1 MEYCNFKILTDGQTF
16 IKTSYAKVELK
27 NIHVYDFLS
36 GNVNPTDAD
45 EVNLRRREQ
54 CKVKANPLEELPFIY
69 KTQKFILWKIRQII
83 GVSSYLLQVV
93 DLAKKIAT
101 KFKESGKNNDA
112 EKYIDILLEI
122 NADKDDLIYSKYC
135 HQVQDAYKELIQN
148 IPKDL
153 IPTKTTAGE
162 QNRTCSTA
170 VFLCL
175 CKFLKTLENEFF
187 FFATSE
193 IFLNNPTGETILV
206 LPHSLYKR
214 FGFDSGGLTSTERL
228 NFPLSNS
235 LKYAE
240 QKADFYSELKRELEH
255 ILNGATEIKLVLLQK
270 SDDLI
275 MERLIDRFEQTFA
288 GQTCGRMTKIKRL
301 LGNLIFRERLT
312 EFFCEFKPHL
322 IENLANG
329 KASWKNDIS
338 TKSHDS
344 KDACYFYYLLC
355 KRYLK
360 NERIGLTEFSRLAN
374 LYPRKLSPQSIL
386 SRNSAEF
393 EKEHYCFS
401 EKNREKYEELLER

>member
-16 IKTSYAKVELK
+16 IKTSYAKVEPK
-27 NIHVYDFLS
+27 KIHVYDFLS
-36 GNVNPTDAD
+36 GNTKLTDAD
-45 EVNLRRREQ
+45 ETNLKKREQ
-54 CKVKANPLEELPFIY
+54 HKVKSNPLEELPFIY
-69 KTQKFILWKIRQII
+69 KTQRFILWKIRRII
-83 GVSSYLLQVV
+83 EVSDYLLQVLE
-93 DLAKKIAT
+93 LAKKIAT
-101 KFKESGKNNDA
+101 EFKKSERNNEA
-112 EKYIDILLEI
+112 ENYIDMLLEI
-122 NADKDDLIYSKYC
+122 NADKDDLIHSKYC
-135 HQVQDAYKELIQN
+135 HQVQVAYTELIQN

-175 CKFLKTLENEFF
+175 YKFLMTLENEFF
-187 FFATSE
+187 FFTTSE
-193 IFLNNPTGETILV
+193 IFLNNPTGETIFV
-206 LPHSLYKR
+206 IPYSLYKR
-214 FGFDSGGLTSTERL
+214 FNFDFGGLTSTERF
-228 NFPLSNS
+228 NFPVSNS
-235 LKYAE
+235 SKYAE
-240 QKADFYSELKRELEH
+240 QKADFYLELKRGLKN
-255 ILNGATEIKLVLLQK
+255 ILKNATEIKLILLQK

-288 GQTCGRMTKIKRL
+288 GQTCSRITKIKRL
-301 LGNLIFRERLT
+301 LENLVFRERLT

-322 IENLANG
+322 IENLENG
-329 KASWKNDIS
+329 KDCWKNDNA

-386 SRNSAEF
+386 SRNVMEF
-393 EKEHYCFS
+393 KKEHYCFS
-401 EKNREKYEELLER
+401 QKNREKYEELLE

>member
-16 IKTSYAKVELK
+16 TKTSYAKVELK
-27 NIHVYDFLS
+27 KIHVHDFLS
-36 GNVNPTDAD
+36 GSVKLTDAD
-45 EVNLRRREQ
+45 ETNLKKREQ
-54 CKVKANPLEELPFIY
+54 CKVRANPLEELPFIY
-69 KTQKFILWKIRQII
+69 KTQKFTLWKIRRII
-83 GVSSYLLQVV
+83 EVSGYLLRVV
-93 DLAKKIAT
+93 ELAEKIAT
-101 KFKESGKNNDA
+101 KFKESEKNNEA
-112 EKYIDILLEI
+112 EKYIDILHEI

-135 HQVQDAYKELIQN
+135 HQVQDAYEELIQN

-153 IPTKTTAGE
+153 MPTKTTAEE

-175 CKFLKTLENEFF
+175 RKFLKTLENEFF

-214 FGFDSGGLTSTERL
+214 FDFDSGGLTSTERL
-228 NFPLSNS
+228 NFPPSDPS
-235 LKYAE
+235 KYAE

-255 ILNGATEIKLVLLQK
+255 ILNGATEIKIILLQK

-301 LGNLIFRERLT
+301 LGNLVFRERLT
-312 EFFCEFKPHL
+312 EFFCEFKPYL

-329 KASWKNDIS
+329 KESWKNDNP